1 MKLKFGF
8 SSASK
13 GFAKVTEAHRL
24 LKASPL
30 VVKAGVL
37 GHKRERKEKDGFD
50 NVEIAVTQEFGTRD
64 GHVPPRSF
72 VLAPFKANR
81 SRYMQRL
88 KSFATRLLLGKV
100 SLDKV
105 LSLIGQQMAAD
116 MKARIKEGISPP
128 NAESTIK
135 KKKSTKPLVDTG
147 QLLTS
152 ITYSVA
158 RREKKK

>member
-1 MKLKFGF
+1 MG
-8 SSASK
+8 K
-13 GFAKVTEAHRL
+13 GFDSIAQAHKL

-30 VVKAGVL
+30 TVKAGVL

-50 NVEIAVTQEFGTRD
+50 NVELAVTQEFGTRD
-64 GHVPPRSF
+64 GKIPARSF

-81 SRYMQRL
+81 NRYMSQLR
-88 KSFATRLLLGKV
+88 SFATKLLLGKV

-116 MKARIKEGISPP
+116 MKKRIKDGIAPP
-128 NAESTIK
+128 NAESTVRR
-135 KKKSTKPLVDTG
+135 KKSTKPLVDTG

-152 ITYSVA
+152 ITYGVTK
-158 RREKKK
+158 REKKK